1 MKLKK
6 PKFFRG
12 CNVTDYLGSKKK
24 FIKPMDT
31 PPLPPQ
37 LPKKRGLINQRIVQV
52 VSFTVL
58 VICIIISVIACI
70 LAIWDFTKTDALWRT
85 VATCIVVSAGMMA
98 FGLTNI
104 IFVPRD
110 K

>member
-1 MKLKK
+1 
-6 PKFFRG
+6 
-12 CNVTDYLGSKKK
+12 
-24 FIKPMDT
+24 MDT

-58 VICIIISVIACI
+58 VICILISVIACI

-85 VATCIVVSAGMMA
+85 VATCIVVSGGMMA
-98 FGLTNI
+98 FGVTNI
-104 IFVPRD
+104 LFGPRD